1 MIALIVTGAI
11 AFIAGHYLSPW
22 IDSKLADLTERFDPD
37 PSDDRNADRN
47 RWE

>member
-1 MIALIVTGAI
+1 MALIITGVA
-11 AFIAGHYLSPW
+11 AFIAGHYCSPW
-22 IDSKLADLTERFDPD
+22 IDGKLADLNERFDPD

>member
-1 MIALIVTGAI
+1 MIDIIIIGVP
-11 AFIAGHYLSPW
+11 AFIAGHYMSPW
-22 IDSKLADLTERFDPD
+22 IDAKLADITERFDPD